1 MARPRL
7 VEYSNVFL
15 FASSICL
22 YNWCGFT
29 LNLMR
34 FGPAPDRS
42 IFLHFPKTIL
52 DVWKFEFL
60 NSVSL
65 RCMML
70 VNGVWVSVLGNLF
83 GSPWLLEDLSSSTVF
98 GQCDL
103 NGFGCIV
110 WDDCVLLFV
119 RKSPRASQAIVS
131 KF

>member
-1 MARPRL
+1 MRFWIRYGPLRI
-7 VEYSNVFL
+7 FL
-15 FASSICL
+15 FL
-22 YNWCGFT
+22 Y
-29 LNLMR
+29 L
-34 FGPAPDRS
+34 
-42 IFLHFPKTIL
+42 PKTIL
-52 DVWKFEFL
+52 DVCKLDFL
-60 NSVSL
+60 NSVNL

-83 GSPWLLEDLSSSTVF
+83 GSPWLLEDLLSLTVF

-110 WDDCVLLFV
+110 WDGCVLLSV